1 MLTRRSSDAAG
12 AHHTVTR
19 TVTGRMHARNSPAQ
33 SIPIPVTVHI
43 QSRTEYVYPDVSSF
57 PVPTVVYML
66 TLVNTPLLTHL
77 KNRLC
82 FLITE
87 SVSCL
92 QGREVRSVRFCGWC
106 GKAGCGDEKKSA
118 RTGRSV
124 AKIRLTALPYLQRIN
139 LQAGNC
145 MAETA
150 FQQRPGSC
158 AFTVRQRAAG
168 AENTTGRRINR

>member
-12 AHHTVTR
+12 VHHTVTR

-66 TLVNTPLLTHL
+66 TLVNTPLLIHL
-77 KNRLC
+77 KNRLY

-92 QGREVRSVRFCGWC
+92 QGRKVRSVRFCGWC
-106 GKAGCGDEKKSA
+106 GKAGCGDEKKRPDRALCRKNKINGFTVFTADQPS
-118 RTGRSV
+118 GR
-124 AKIRLTALPYLQRIN
+124 KLHG
-139 LQAGNC
+139 GNC
-145 MAETA
+145 LPA
-150 FQQRPGSC
+150 
-158 AFTVRQRAAG
+158 AAG
-168 AENTTGRRINR
+168 FLRIRCPPAGSGCGRHNRTAD